1 MVEFYGKLS
10 DAVARAAERLR
21 RHYYARYIAVLAAL
35 CAAVALVAGLQSGL
49 RGWLIP
55 LIAALLLAG
64 VAAALY
70 FLPAKAPARGA
81 VRITVDADAGT
92 LTVVQQAGGKEVKKQ
107 RPLRKVRRVY
117 KSPLCYVVAFTDLGS
132 AVVCERSLLRKGTP
146 AFFEHVFAQKLCEK
160 DVLSLGAGER

>member
-21 RHYYARYIAVLAAL
+21 RRYYARYIAVLAAL

-81 VRITVDADAGT
+81 VRITIDADAGQMI
-92 LTVVQQAGGKEVKKQ
+92 VVQQVGGKEVKKQ
-107 RPLRKVRRVY
+107 RPLHKVRRVY
-117 KSPLCYVVAFTDLGS
+117 KYRSCYAVVFTDLGS
-132 AVVCERSLLRKGTP
+132 AVICERSLLKRGTFD
-146 AFFEHVFAQKLCEK
+146 FFEHLFAKQLREK
-160 DVLSLGAGER
+160 